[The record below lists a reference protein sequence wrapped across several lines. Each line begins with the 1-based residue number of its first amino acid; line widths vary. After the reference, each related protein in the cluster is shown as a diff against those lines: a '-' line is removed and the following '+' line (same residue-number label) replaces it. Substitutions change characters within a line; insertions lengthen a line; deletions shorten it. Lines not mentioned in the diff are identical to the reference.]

1 MKKILFIS
9 PMRLPIPAVKGGAVE
24 TIIDNIIFMNEI
36 EKRFDL
42 TVISVFDLSLSSQKS
57 KNTYTKFLYYKP
69 NKVIFLFD
77 KIINYLIKDF
87 NILNKLFILKYIKK
101 ILLKNNFDF
110 VIVEN
115 QGFLTYLYLNKNIKN
130 KYKGKL
136 IYHLH
141 NDISIKC
148 VKSFIENERKMLISN
163 YLKKNILKY
172 YNCND
177 NSFLLLKN
185 GIDTSN
191 LNILNQKDRKKL
203 RGCLNYKDDDIVLC
217 FVGRIVKEKGIFE
230 LIQSM
235 QFLPSNV
242 KLLIVGSVEFGK
254 NATSSFASS
263 VLEMANNDDRI
274 QLTGYIN
281 NKELWKYYQLS
292 DLAVLPSIWQEPAGL
307 TMLEALFN
315 GLYVITTN
323 SGGIPEYLDKKYCCL
338 LNIDDNLPESISS
351 SVLTAIK
358 SGNYGKFDINKRNYI
373 INNFSTKIYYD
384 KFTEIILGD
393 GNAK

>member
-1 MKKILFIS
+1 
-9 PMRLPIPAVKGGAVE
+9 
-24 TIIDNIIFMNEI
+24 
-36 EKRFDL
+36 
-42 TVISVFDLSLSSQKS
+42 
-57 KNTYTKFLYYKP
+57 
-69 NKVIFLFD
+69 
-77 KIINYLIKDF
+77 
-87 NILNKLFILKYIKK
+87 
-101 ILLKNNFDF
+101 
-110 VIVEN
+110 
-115 QGFLTYLYLNKNIKN
+115 
-130 KYKGKL
+130 
-136 IYHLH
+136 
-141 NDISIKC
+141 
-148 VKSFIENERKMLISN
+148 
-163 YLKKNILKY
+163 
-172 YNCND
+172 
-177 NSFLLLKN
+177 
-185 GIDTSN
+185 
-191 LNILNQKDRKKL
+191 
-203 RGCLNYKDDDIVLC
+203 
-217 FVGRIVKEKGIFE
+217 
-230 LIQSM
+230 M